1 MTMIWHDELNS
12 KTLARR
18 VRVGEIRLAG
28 NVRLRI
34 YGKLH
39 CWSGKKMSK
48 KNRVFFESEEDAWNF
63 GFRPCAHCMKTEYGI
78 WKAMQYDEKHST

>member
-1 MTMIWHDELNS
+1 MIRHDELDS
-12 KTLARR
+12 KTFTRR

-34 YGKLH
+34 YGTLH

-48 KNRVFFESEEDAWNF
+48 KNRVFFGSEEDALNS
-63 GFRPCAHCMKTEYGI
+63 GFRPCGHCMKTEFRI
-78 WKAMQYDEKHST
+78 WRAAQYDEKHST